1 MKLLNL
7 FQGTINV
14 VEGWME
20 RGGGSGENLKE
31 DEEEEVVVDCGS
43 HERREGVLIGGVSC
57 IIIQHSTF
65 TTKPGKSK
73 TQMLIVD
80 TWYQY

>member
-31 DEEEEVVVDCGS
+31 DEEEEVVV
-43 HERREGVLIGGVSC
+43 
-57 IIIQHSTF
+57 IIIQHYNMNR
-65 TTKPGKSK
+65 KHEKCCD
-73 TQMLIVD
+73 Q
-80 TWYQY
+80 